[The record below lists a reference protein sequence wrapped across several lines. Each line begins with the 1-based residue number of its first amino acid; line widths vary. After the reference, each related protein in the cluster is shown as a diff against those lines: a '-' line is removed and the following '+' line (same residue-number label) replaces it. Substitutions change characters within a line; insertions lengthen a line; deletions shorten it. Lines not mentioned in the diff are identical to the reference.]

1 ITNRQLKVPKNLL
14 CEDSGAHTLNLLI
27 RWYCDLLDE
36 VGDRAMLKNRAKV
49 QQPYLK
55 IMLRLQFVGIPICA
69 LVQNHLSRKPGSDRR
84 IAHSDLHLTKA
95 RHLNSTSFILI

>member
-1 ITNRQLKVPKNLL
+1 MANRQLKAPKNLL

-55 IMLRLQFVGIPICA
+55 IVLRLQFVDIPIFT
-69 LVQNHLSRKPGSDRR
+69 LVQNHLSRKAESSQRSQNG
-84 IAHSDLHLTKA
+84 HLGLT
-95 RHLNSTSFILI
+95 LNQSTSS

>member
-1 ITNRQLKVPKNLL
+1 MANRQLKVPKNLL
-14 CEDSGAHTLNLLI
+14 CEDSGAPTLNLLM

-55 IMLRLQFVGIPICA
+55 IVLRLQFVGIPIFT
-69 LVQNHLSRKPGSDRR
+69 LIQNHLSRKAGSERR
-84 IAHSDLHLTKA
+84 IANSDLHLTKA
-95 RHLNSTSFILI
+95 RHLN

>member
-36 VGDRAMLKNRAKV
+36 VGDRAMLKTRAKV

-55 IMLRLQFVGIPICA
+55 IMLRLEFVGIPIFT
-69 LVQNHLSRKPGSDRR
+69 LVQNHLSRKAASDQR

-95 RHLNSTSFILI
+95 GHLNSTSFILI

>member
-1 ITNRQLKVPKNLL
+1 MANRQLKVPKNLL

-36 VGDRAMLKNRAKV
+36 VGDRAMLKNPAKV

-55 IMLRLQFVGIPICA
+55 IMLCLQFVGIPIFA
-69 LVQNHLSRKPGSDRR
+69 LVQNYLSRKAGSEPR
-84 IAHSDLHLTKA
+84 ITNSELHLTKA
-95 RHLNSTSFILI
+95 RHLN

>member
-1 ITNRQLKVPKNLL
+1 MPNRQLKVPKNLL

-36 VGDRAMLKNRAKV
+36 VGDRPLLKNRAKV

-55 IMLRLQFVGIPICA
+55 IVLRLQFVDIPIFT
-69 LVQNHLSRKPGSDRR
+69 LVQNYLSRKAGSDRI
-84 IAHSDLHLTKA
+84 IANSDLHLTTA
-95 RHLNSTSFILI
+95 RHLN

>member
-1 ITNRQLKVPKNLL
+1 MANRQLKVPKNLL

-49 QQPYLK
+49 
-55 IMLRLQFVGIPICA
+55 
-69 LVQNHLSRKPGSDRR
+69 
-84 IAHSDLHLTKA
+84 
-95 RHLNSTSFILI
+95 